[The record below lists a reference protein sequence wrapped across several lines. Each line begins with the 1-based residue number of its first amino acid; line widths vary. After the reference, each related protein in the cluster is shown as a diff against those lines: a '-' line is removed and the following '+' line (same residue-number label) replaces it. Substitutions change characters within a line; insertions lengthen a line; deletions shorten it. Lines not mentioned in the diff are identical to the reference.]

1 MANITED
8 VNYTKVAYEQYRRW
22 RIVREPLLAK
32 LDIAYMKALET
43 NNKTEQQKVIGQKNM
58 LRNVTQYDFSLY
70 HVTVEEAMAYWPTDI
85 LGPRP
90 PEFDVP
96 DPQ

>member
-8 VNYTKVAYEQYRRW
+8 INYHKVVYEQYRRW
-22 RIVREPLLAK
+22 RIVRQPLLAE
-32 LDIAYMKALET
+32 LDVDYMKALET
-43 NNKTEQQKVIGQKNM
+43 NDKKEQQRVIGLKHR
-58 LRNVTQYDFSLY
+58 LRNITQYDFSLY
-70 HVTVEEAMAYWPTDI
+70 HATVEEAMAYWPTDI
-85 LGPRP
+85 LGTRP